1 MGKRSGAVHV
11 ARIVRRYKDREYVSH
26 LLRRTYRDGGKVRHE
41 TVGNISH
48 LPPELIEA
56 VRRGLAGDRLVV
68 ASDAFRIER
77 SLPHGHVGAAAAMA
91 GRLGLPGL
99 LGEPS
104 RSRDL
109 AFALIVARV
118 VRPGSKLA
126 MTRWWSDTT
135 LAYDLGVAE
144 ASTDEVYAA
153 MDWLLARQAPIEAA
167 LARRHLEPGGLVLYD
182 LTSVHYEGRHCPL
195 AALGY
200 PRGGHRGTPQINVG
214 LMTDPEGRPVSV
226 EAFPGNTADPTA
238 FVSATRGLSKRFGAG
253 RVVMVGDRGMITA
266 ARIDA
271 LRALGGMGWVTAL
284 RAPQIQA
291 LAEAGA
297 LQMSLFDEANLA
309 EITHPDYPE
318 ERLVACRN
326 PAVAAERARKRE
338 DLLRATEKEL
348 AKIAEATG
356 RDKRALKG
364 KDKIGIRVGRV
375 LSKYKVGKHFELTI
389 SEDRFDFARRQG
401 RIDQEAALDGVYVI
415 RTSVPSERMGAPEV
429 VRSYKRL
436 AQVERDFRSLKSVD
450 LELRPVHHRLEERV
464 RAHALICM
472 LACYVA
478 WHLRR
483 AWAPLTFTDEQPPVR
498 EDPVAPAERSASASA
513 KASRGRTPDD
523 QPAHSFSTLMEHL
536 GTLIR
541 SDVRVASAPGAST
554 FPQLSTP
561 TPIQR
566 RAFELLETPVPLRL
580 A

>member
-1 MGKRSGAVHV
+1 M
-11 ARIVRRYKDREYVSH
+11 VRRYKDREYVSH
-26 LLRRTYRDGGKVRHE
+26 LLRRTYREGGRVRHE

-56 VRRGLAGDRLVV
+56 VRRGLAGERLVS
-68 ASDAFRIER
+68 ATDQFTIER
-77 SLPHGHVGAAAAMA
+77 SLPHGHVAAAAAMA
-91 GRLGLPGL
+91 RKLGVVGL
-99 LGEPS
+99 LGPPG
-104 RSRDL
+104 RHRDL
-109 AFALIVARV
+109 ALALVLARV

-126 MTRWWSDTT
+126 VTRWWVDTT
-135 LAYDLGVAE
+135 LAHDLQVAQ

-153 MDWLLARQAPIEAA
+153 MDWLVDRQASIEQA
-167 LARRHLEPGGLVLYD
+167 LARRHLEAGGLVLYD

-200 PRGGHRGTPQINVG
+200 PRGGRRGVPQINFG
-214 LMTDPEGRPVSV
+214 LMTDPEGRPISV
-226 EAFPGNTADPTA
+226 EVFPGNTADPTA
-238 FVSATRGLSKRFGAG
+238 FVSAAAALRERFSLSQ
-253 RVVMVGDRGMITA
+253 VVVVGDRGMITS
-266 ARIDA
+266 ARIEA
-271 LRALGGMGWVTAL
+271 LKRVGGMGWVTAL

-297 LQMSLFDEANLA
+297 VQMSLFDETNLV
-309 EITHPDYPE
+309 EIAHPDYPG

-326 PAVAAERARKRE
+326 PAVAEERSRKRE

-348 AKIAEATG
+348 AKIAEAT
-356 RDKRALKG
+356 RRERRALKG

-389 SEDRFDFARRQG
+389 ADDRFEFARRQE
-401 RIDQEAALDGVYVI
+401 RIDTEAALDGVYVI
-415 RTSVPSERMGAPEV
+415 RTSVPPERLAGPEV
-429 VRSYKRL
+429 VRAYKRL

-450 LELRPVHHRLEERV
+450 LELRPVRHRLEKRV

-472 LACYVA
+472 LASYVV

-483 AWAPLTFTDEQPPVR
+483 AWAPLTFTDEQPPPR
-498 EDPVAPAERSASASA
+498 DDPVAPATRSGSAAA
-513 KASRGRTPDD
+513 KASRRQTSEGE
-523 QPAHSFSTLMEHL
+523 PAHSFSTLLEHL

-541 SDVRVASAPGAST
+541 SDVRVAGAPADAT

-566 RAFELLETPVPLRL
+566 KAFELLEAPVSLRL